1 MDLEGIHETHILI
14 DSGHYKPEALPLFYS
29 SIIQFGKAELD
40 SCALKTN
47 TTLDPRTFKTGT
59 SGARFI

>member
-14 DSGHYKPEALPLFYS
+14 DSGHYKPEALPLVYS

-47 TTLDPRTFKTGT
+47 RTLKQAP
-59 SGARFI
+59 